1 MFLSDNL
8 EVRAFRIACSFLP
21 FMTPA
26 RLARAAAVWDPFD
39 RLATSPVAEIAQ
51 TLHISESDARLLR
64 APLALPE
71 IAQAV
76 AAAAPHTVVFG
87 DDDYPPLLREIYDP
101 PQVLHVR
108 GARASLSKPAIAVV
122 GSRRASPYAINVARR
137 LGHELAAHGI
147 TVVSGLARGVDA
159 AAQNAALD
167 AGGLTVAVLGTGI
180 DVVYPR
186 EHHKLADRIAVDGAL
201 VTEFAPGTP
210 PLAQNFPVRN
220 RIISGLTLGTIIVEA
235 TDQSG
240 SLITARLA
248 AEQNREVFCVPGS
261 IFSRASVGPHR
272 LIQYGAKLLHDL
284 DDLFDELPAL
294 RPETPARKRP
304 ETAVPEPLRHAASLL
319 RLDDP
324 RHIDEL
330 AAASGAALGTLA
342 AALLELELLGIARA
356 LPGGRYVKVV
366 T

>member
-1 MFLSDNL
+1 M
-8 EVRAFRIACSFLP
+8 RAFHIACSLLP

-26 RLARAAAVWDPFD
+26 RLARAAAAWVPFE
-39 RLATSPVAEIAQ
+39 RIATVPTAEIAQ
-51 TLHISESDARLLR
+51 VLHLSESDARLLR
-64 APLALPE
+64 APLAVPE
-71 IAQAV
+71 IARRV
-76 AAAAPHTVVFG
+76 SEIVNDVVVSG
-87 DDDYPPLLREIYDP
+87 DDDYPPILREIHDP

-108 GARASLSKPAIAVV
+108 GDRAALSKPAIAIV

-137 LGHELAAHGI
+137 LGREIASHGI

-159 AAQNAALD
+159 AAQTAALD
-167 AGGLTVAVLGTGI
+167 AGGLTVAILGTGI
-180 DVVYPR
+180 DRTYPR
-186 EHHKLADRIAVDGAL
+186 EHHRLAERIATSGAL

-248 AEQNREVFCVPGS
+248 AEQNREVFCVPGP
-261 IFSRASVGPHR
+261 IFSPGSVGPHR

-284 DDLFDELPAL
+284 DDLFDEIPSL
-294 RPETPARKRP
+294 RPEVAPRRRVEA
-304 ETAVPEPLRHAASLL
+304 AIPEPLRHAASLL
-319 RLDDP
+319 RLDEP

-330 AAASGAALGTLA
+330 AAAGKSEPGALS
-342 AALLELELLGIARA
+342 AALLELELLGIARS
-356 LPGGRYVKVV
+356 LPGGRYVKVE
-366 T
+366 